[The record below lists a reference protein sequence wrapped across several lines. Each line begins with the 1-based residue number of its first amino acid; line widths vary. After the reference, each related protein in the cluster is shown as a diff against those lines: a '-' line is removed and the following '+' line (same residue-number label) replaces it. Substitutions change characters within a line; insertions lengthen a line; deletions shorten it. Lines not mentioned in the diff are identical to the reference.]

1 MGEMANTRKHLRRLS
16 FLLPSL
22 VALLLFEAGAGA
34 QEGALRSVALCELTG
49 TVDSGM
55 AAYLSDCVRIAAER
69 DYEALVVRVD
79 TPGGALEATRDIVRH
94 ILGSRVPVLVWVGP
108 SGARAG
114 SAGVFVTLAANVAA
128 MAPGTNIGAAHP
140 VMGLSGQDPEAGG
153 THMAQKV
160 VNDTAAFAE
169 AIAKQRGRNV
179 EWAIEAVR
187 ESASV
192 ADDRAIALGVV
203 DLAATSVEDLLAQ
216 ADGLTVHLPGGE
228 RVLVTEGARIEPLEP
243 TFRQA
248 FVHWLAN
255 PAIAYILLV
264 IGGLGLAIEL
274 ANPGA
279 IVPGVVGGVAMIL
292 AMLSLSALPIQ
303 AGGILL
309 LLAGLGMIVAEFFVA
324 SGLLGAAGVGLL
336 VLGGILLVDRFDPE
350 WFVEPSFAI
359 SWEFLLPITLLLG
372 GGAVYFLVRAA
383 QTRNLQHRVGELGLV
398 GQKGRALSPIDAQ
411 SGTVFVFGERW
422 NARSEQPIDEGEPV
436 VVRRVEGLTLFVEKV
451 S

>member
-1 MGEMANTRKHLRRLS
+1 
-16 FLLPSL
+16 
-22 VALLLFEAGAGA
+22 
-34 QEGALRSVALCELTG
+34 
-49 TVDSGM
+49 
-55 AAYLSDCVRIAAER
+55 
-69 DYEALVVRVD
+69 
-79 TPGGALEATRDIVRH
+79 
-94 ILGSRVPVLVWVGP
+94 
-108 SGARAG
+108 
-114 SAGVFVTLAANVAA
+114 
-128 MAPGTNIGAAHP
+128 
-140 VMGLSGQDPEAGG
+140 
-153 THMAQKV
+153 
-160 VNDTAAFAE
+160 
-169 AIAKQRGRNV
+169 
-179 EWAIEAVR
+179 
-187 ESASV
+187 
-192 ADDRAIALGVV
+192 
-203 DLAATSVEDLLAQ
+203 
-216 ADGLTVHLPGGE
+216 
-228 RVLVTEGARIEPLEP
+228 
-243 TFRQA
+243 
-248 FVHWLAN
+248 
-255 PAIAYILLV
+255 
-264 IGGLGLAIEL
+264 
-274 ANPGA
+274 
-279 IVPGVVGGVAMIL
+279 
-292 AMLSLSALPIQ
+292 MLSLSALPIQ